1 MLRGVHT
8 QSAGV
13 GRGLVG
19 RVRPRRNL
27 STQAPKEEPNPSTLP
42 PPAEEPITH
51 TVESLT
57 ESYYAFQ
64 DSVLNIQIMGNSVP
78 RFWVGLVAFGLFGLG
93 KDLLSLGVAD
103 QIEHR
108 PDLTTEQKLQLSAL
122 AGDKE
127 DFVLT
132 QLPTAVSMSDP
143 FTLLTLPLLSSL
155 FAASVG
161 IWWGRFR
168 IKKLFDKFVFMETKK
183 GHVAPP
189 EVIDGARKG
198 IITRG
203 STATAVGT
211 MALTTT
217 YISFYAIITRVWFRD
232 YVEQMNEWKWT
243 VPAGKE
249 GELQRKLPSDL
260 ELKAFSAAS
269 FVYFVFIQLLVL
281 KFTPFVILP
290 SLTALFP
297 LTAVLAQSPVFLRMQ
312 DKTKGK
318 LETLEAKG
326 VFGTLPSGE
335 GKELDFDGEGA
346 DEGAYGLH
354 SADHDDDLGSRPAA
368 GDGSLSTKPNNV
380 FDKTAGAT
388 RVRAIVSR
396 RKREQSADGA
406 AGGGDEEHGKEN
418 QWGDVVLEDEQNQQQ

>member
-1 MLRGVHT
+1 
-8 QSAGV
+8 
-13 GRGLVG
+13 
-19 RVRPRRNL
+19 
-27 STQAPKEEPNPSTLP
+27 
-42 PPAEEPITH
+42 
-51 TVESLT
+51 
-57 ESYYAFQ
+57 
-64 DSVLNIQIMGNSVP
+64 
-78 RFWVGLVAFGLFGLG
+78 
-93 KDLLSLGVAD
+93 
-103 QIEHR
+103 
-108 PDLTTEQKLQLSAL
+108 
-122 AGDKE
+122 
-127 DFVLT
+127 
-132 QLPTAVSMSDP
+132 
-143 FTLLTLPLLSSL
+143 
-155 FAASVG
+155 
-161 IWWGRFR
+161 
-168 IKKLFDKFVFMETKK
+168 
-183 GHVAPP
+183 
-189 EVIDGARKG
+189 
-198 IITRG
+198 
-203 STATAVGT
+203 
-211 MALTTT
+211 
-217 YISFYAIITRVWFRD
+217 
-232 YVEQMNEWKWT
+232 MNEWKWT

-326 VFGTLPSGE
+326 VFGKLPSGE

-354 SADHDDDLGSRPAA
+354 SADHDDDDLGSRPAA

>member
-1 MLRGVHT
+1 M
-8 QSAGV
+8 
-13 GRGLVG
+13 
-19 RVRPRRNL
+19 
-27 STQAPKEEPNPSTLP
+27 
-42 PPAEEPITH
+42 H

-103 QIEHR
+103 QIQHR
-108 PDLTTEQKLQLSAL
+108 PDLTADQKLQLSAL

-249 GELQRKLPSDL
+249 GELQSKLPSDL

-326 VFGTLPSGE
+326 VFGRLPSGE
-335 GKELDFDGEGA
+335 DKELDFDGDGGA
-346 DEGAYGLH
+346 DEGAYGLD
-354 SADHDDDLGSRPAA
+354 SADHDDDFVSRPAA
-368 GDGSLSTKPNNV
+368 GDASSSTKPNNV
-380 FDKTAGAT
+380 FDKAAGAT

-396 RKREQSADGA
+396 RKREESADGA
-406 AGGGDEEHGKEN
+406 AAGGDEEHGKEN
-418 QWGDVVLEDEQNQQQ
+418 QWGDVVLEDEQNQ